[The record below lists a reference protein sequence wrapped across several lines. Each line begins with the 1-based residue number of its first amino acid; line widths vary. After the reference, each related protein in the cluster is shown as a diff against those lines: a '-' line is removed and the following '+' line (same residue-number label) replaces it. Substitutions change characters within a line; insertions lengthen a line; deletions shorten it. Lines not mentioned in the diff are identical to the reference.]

1 MSSGFTPMAR
11 HPDWFE
17 RFDTVVYLT
26 RHTTAEAFGRNEI
39 RALFGC
45 SQRDSIRLLHKFG
58 ATLLHDALS
67 LPRSALLTQ
76 LEEIRSGSA
85 YTAFLRQRQQVARN
99 LAVARA
105 EHVAHRHQIRGAAE
119 FQYGKSLADLP
130 PGVHLEPGRIIFD
143 FTHPEDFWAMVDTL
157 ADIAA
162 QDPESFAKASAALEP
177 I

>member
-1 MSSGFTPMAR
+1 MAR
-11 HPDWFE
+11 HPDWFK
-17 RFDTVVYLT
+17 RLDTVIDLT
-26 RHTTAEAFGRNEI
+26 RHTTADALGRNEI

-45 SQRDSIRLLHKFG
+45 SERDSIRLLLKFG
-58 ATLLHDALS
+58 AIPLHDALS
-67 LPRSALLTQ
+67 LPRASLLTQ
-76 LEEIRSGSA
+76 LDAIRAGSA
-85 YTAFLRQRQQVARN
+85 YSAFLRQRQLVARN

-130 PGVHLEPGRIIFD
+130 PGVHLAPGRIVFD
-143 FTHPEDFWAMVDTL
+143 FTHPEDFWAMIDTL

-162 QDPESFAKASAALEP
+162 QDPESFAKASASLEP